1 MSLETKIVAL
11 AQAMGTD
18 IKALRLAQGDLTA
31 LTTTTKTS
39 LVAAINEL
47 VQLVANSGGAGIDD
61 GATSGGAVTW
71 SVDKITSSITAAR
84 NALKDELVG
93 GAGAALDTLAELAAA
108 LGDNPNF
115 ATTIATELGNRV
127 RFDAAQVLTA
137 EQKTQ
142 ARANIGAGTSDLV
155 IGTTSTTAKAGN
167 YAPTWAEVTAKP
179 AVIASGANAAAAR
192 TAIGAADSA
201 SLTALVTAVG
211 DTERDLAAVY
221 AAAKG

>member
-18 IKALRLAQGDLTA
+18 VKALRLAQGDLTS

-47 VQLVANSGGAGIDD
+47 VLLVANSGGAGIDD

-71 SVDKITSSITAAR
+71 SVDKITSSITAAS
-84 NALKDELVG
+84 NALKDELVS
-93 GAGAALDTLAELAAA
+93 GAGPALDTLAELAAA
-108 LGDNPNF
+108 LGDDPNF

-127 RFDAAQVLTA
+127 RYDAPQTLT
-137 EQKTQ
+137 EPQKAQ

-167 YAPTWAEVTAKP
+167 YVPTWAEVTSKP
-179 AVIASGANAAAAR
+179 AVIAAGASAAAAR
-192 TAIGAADSA
+192 TAIGAADDA
-201 SLTALVTAVG
+201 NLTALVTAIG

-221 AAAKG
+221 AAAKV

>member
-18 IKALRLAQGDLTA
+18 VKALRLAQGDLTS

-47 VQLVANSGGAGIDD
+47 VLLVANSGGARIDD
-61 GATSGGAVTW
+61 AAASGGAVTW
-71 SVDKITSSITAAR
+71 SVDKITSSITAAS

-108 LGDNPNF
+108 LGDDPNF

-127 RFDAAQVLTA
+127 RYDAPQTLTA
-137 EQKTQ
+137 AQKTQ
-142 ARANIGAGTSDLV
+142 ACTNIGAVEL
-155 IGTTSTTAKAGN
+155 A
-167 YAPTWAEVTAKP
+167 
-179 AVIASGANAAAAR
+179 
-192 TAIGAADSA
+192 AIGDP
-201 SLTALVTAVG
+201 
-211 DTERDLAAVY
+211 ERDLAAVY
-221 AAAKG
+221 AAAKV

>member
-18 IKALRLAQGDLTA
+18 VKALRLAQGDLTS
-31 LTTTTKTS
+31 LTTTAKTS

-47 VQLVANSGGAGIDD
+47 VSLVANSGGAGIDD

-71 SVDKITSSITAAR
+71 SVDKIKAVVDAAKL
-84 NALKDELVG
+84 AVKDELVG

-127 RFDAAQVLTA
+127 RYDAAQSLTTA
-137 EQKTQ
+137 QKTQ
-142 ARANIGAGTSDLV
+142 ACTNIGAVEL
-155 IGTTSTTAKAGN
+155 
-167 YAPTWAEVTAKP
+167 
-179 AVIASGANAAAAR
+179 
-192 TAIGAADSA
+192 TAIGDP
-201 SLTALVTAVG
+201 
-211 DTERDLAAVY
+211 ERDLAAVY
-221 AAAKG
+221 AAAKV

>member
-1 MSLETKIVAL
+1 MSLETKLVAL

-18 IKALRLAQGDLTA
+18 VKALRLAQGDLTS
-31 LTTTTKTS
+31 LTTTAKTS

-47 VQLVANSGGAGIDD
+47 VSLVANSGGAGIDD

-108 LGDNPNF
+108 LGDDPNF

-127 RFDAAQVLTA
+127 RYDAAQALTLA
-137 EQKTQ
+137 QKAT
-142 ARANIGAGTSDLV
+142 ARANIGAVAASD
-155 IGTTSTTAKAGN
+155 
-167 YAPTWAEVTAKP
+167 
-179 AVIASGANAAAAR
+179 
-192 TAIGAADSA
+192 
-201 SLTALVTAVG
+201 VG
-211 DTERDLAAVY
+211 DTDRDFVADY
-221 AAAKG
+221 TAAKT

>member
-18 IKALRLAQGDLTA
+18 VKALRLAQGDLTS

-47 VQLVANSGGAGIDD
+47 VLLVANSGGAGIDD

-71 SVDKITSSITAAR
+71 SVDKITSSITAAS

-93 GAGAALDTLAELAAA
+93 GAADALDTLAELAAA
-108 LGDNPNF
+108 LGDDPNF

-127 RFDAAQVLTA
+127 RYDAPQTLTV

-142 ARANIGAGTSDLV
+142 ACTNIGA
-155 IGTTSTTAKAGN
+155 
-167 YAPTWAEVTAKP
+167 AELA
-179 AVIASGANAAAAR
+179 
-192 TAIGAADSA
+192 AIGNP
-201 SLTALVTAVG
+201 
-211 DTERDLAAVY
+211 ERDLAAVY
-221 AAAKG
+221 AAAKV

>member
-1 MSLETKIVAL
+1 MSLEAKIVAL

-18 IKALRLAQGDLTA
+18 VKALRLAQGDLTS

-47 VQLVANSGGAGIDD
+47 VLLVANSGGAGIDD

-84 NALKDELVG
+84 NALKDELLG

-108 LGDNPNF
+108 LGDDPNF

-127 RFDAAQVLTA
+127 RYDAAQSLTA
-137 EQKTQ
+137 AQKTQ
-142 ARANIGAGTSDLV
+142 ACTNIGAVEL
-155 IGTTSTTAKAGN
+155 
-167 YAPTWAEVTAKP
+167 
-179 AVIASGANAAAAR
+179 
-192 TAIGAADSA
+192 TAIGNP
-201 SLTALVTAVG
+201 
-211 DTERDLAAVY
+211 ERDLAAVY
-221 AAAKG
+221 AAAKV

>member
-18 IKALRLAQGDLTA
+18 VKALRLAQGDLTS
-31 LTTTTKTS
+31 LTTSAKTS

-47 VQLVANSGGAGIDD
+47 VLLVANSGGAGIDD

-71 SVDKITSSITAAR
+71 SVDKITSSITAAS
-84 NALKDELVG
+84 NALKDELVS

-108 LGDNPNF
+108 LGDDPNF

-127 RFDAAQVLTA
+127 RYDAAQTLTA

-142 ARANIGAGTSDLV
+142 ACENIGAVEL
-155 IGTTSTTAKAGN
+155 A
-167 YAPTWAEVTAKP
+167 
-179 AVIASGANAAAAR
+179 
-192 TAIGAADSA
+192 AIGDP
-201 SLTALVTAVG
+201 
-211 DTERDLAAVY
+211 ERDLAAVY
-221 AAAKG
+221 AAAKV

>member
-1 MSLETKIVAL
+1 MSLEAKIVAL

-18 IKALRLAQGDLTA
+18 VKALRLAQGDLTS

-47 VQLVANSGGAGIDD
+47 VLLVGGSGGAGIDD

-71 SVDKITSSITAAR
+71 SVDKIKAVVDAAKL
-84 NALKDELVG
+84 AVKDELLG

-127 RFDAAQVLTA
+127 RYDAAQTLTTA
-137 EQKTQ
+137 QKTQ
-142 ARANIGAGTSDLV
+142 ACTNIGAVEL
-155 IGTTSTTAKAGN
+155 A
-167 YAPTWAEVTAKP
+167 
-179 AVIASGANAAAAR
+179 
-192 TAIGAADSA
+192 AIGNP
-201 SLTALVTAVG
+201 
-211 DTERDLAAVY
+211 ERDLAAVY
-221 AAAKG
+221 AAAKV

>member
-11 AQAMGTD
+11 AQAVGAD
-18 IKALRLAQGDLTA
+18 VKALRLAQGDLTA
-31 LTTTTKTS
+31 LTTTAKTS

-127 RFDAAQVLTA
+127 RYDAAQVLTL
-137 EQKTQ
+137 EQQTQ
-142 ARANIGAGTSDLV
+142 ARSNIGA
-155 IGTTSTTAKAGN
+155 
-167 YAPTWAEVTAKP
+167 
-179 AVIASGANAAAAR
+179 ASAA
-192 TAIGAADSA
+192 
-201 SLTALVTAVG
+201 AVG
-211 DTERDLAAVY
+211 DTDRDLAAVY
-221 AAAKG
+221 AAAKV

>member
-47 VQLVANSGGAGIDD
+47 VLLVANSGGARIDD

-71 SVDKITSSITAAR
+71 SVDKITSSITAAS

-93 GAGAALDTLAELAAA
+93 GAADALDTLAELAAA
-108 LGDNPNF
+108 LGDDPNF

-127 RFDAAQVLTA
+127 RYDAAQTLTA

-142 ARANIGAGTSDLV
+142 ACENIGAVEL
-155 IGTTSTTAKAGN
+155 A
-167 YAPTWAEVTAKP
+167 
-179 AVIASGANAAAAR
+179 
-192 TAIGAADSA
+192 AIGNPD
-201 SLTALVTAVG
+201 
-211 DTERDLAAVY
+211 RDLAAVY
-221 AAAKG
+221 AAAKA

>member
-47 VQLVANSGGAGIDD
+47 VLLVANSGGAGIDD
-61 GATSGGAVTW
+61 DAASGGAVTW

-127 RFDAAQVLTA
+127 RYDAAQVLTL
-137 EQKTQ
+137 EQQTQ
-142 ARANIGAGTSDLV
+142 ARSNIGA
-155 IGTTSTTAKAGN
+155 
-167 YAPTWAEVTAKP
+167 
-179 AVIASGANAAAAR
+179 ASAA
-192 TAIGAADSA
+192 
-201 SLTALVTAVG
+201 AVG
-211 DTERDLAAVY
+211 DTDRDFVTDY
-221 AAAKG
+221 ASAKA

>member
-18 IKALRLAQGDLTA
+18 VKALRLAQGDLTA

-47 VQLVANSGGAGIDD
+47 VLLVADSGGAGIDD

-108 LGDNPNF
+108 LGDDPNF

-127 RFDAAQVLTA
+127 RYDAAQVLTL
-137 EQKTQ
+137 EQKAT
-142 ARANIGAGTSDLV
+142 
-155 IGTTSTTAKAGN
+155 
-167 YAPTWAEVTAKP
+167 
-179 AVIASGANAAAAR
+179 AR
-192 TAIGAADSA
+192 TNIDAASA
-201 SLTALVTAVG
+201 TDVG
-211 DTERDLAAVY
+211 DTDHDFVADY
-221 AAAKG
+221 NIAKA

>member
-1 MSLETKIVAL
+1 MSLETKLVAL

-18 IKALRLAQGDLTA
+18 VKALRLAQGDLTS
-31 LTTTTKTS
+31 LTTTAKTS

-47 VQLVANSGGAGIDD
+47 VSLVANSGGAGIDD

-108 LGDNPNF
+108 LGDDPNF

-127 RFDAAQVLTA
+127 RYDAPQALTLV
-137 EQKTQ
+137 QKAT
-142 ARANIGAGTSDLV
+142 ARANLGAVAASD
-155 IGTTSTTAKAGN
+155 
-167 YAPTWAEVTAKP
+167 
-179 AVIASGANAAAAR
+179 
-192 TAIGAADSA
+192 
-201 SLTALVTAVG
+201 VG
-211 DTERDLAAVY
+211 DTDRDFVADY
-221 AAAKG
+221 TAAKT

>member
-1 MSLETKIVAL
+1 MTLEARLVAL
-11 AQAMGTD
+11 SQAIGSD

-31 LTTTTKTS
+31 LTTTNKTS

-47 VQLVANSGGAGIDD
+47 LALVGEGGGAGIDD
-61 GATSGGAVTW
+61 TAQAGGAVTW
-71 SVDKITSSITAAR
+71 SVDKITSAITAAR

-127 RFDAAQVLTA
+127 RYDAAQVLTTA
-137 EQKTQ
+137 QKTQ
-142 ARANIGAGTSDLV
+142 ACTNIGAVEL
-155 IGTTSTTAKAGN
+155 A
-167 YAPTWAEVTAKP
+167 
-179 AVIASGANAAAAR
+179 
-192 TAIGAADSA
+192 AIGDP
-201 SLTALVTAVG
+201 
-211 DTERDLAAVY
+211 ERDLAAVY